1 MSSLRY
7 TLCFTI
13 AITLQNPVSSIGYNM
28 HSVAYDMLLRYY
40 PPSEGQSSELVF
52 SGCLYF
58 IVFCQTELMV
68 YLLYCLYFII
78 SMDSL
83 MFGLTCLSHHL
94 YIYYYPRNLL
104 M

>member
-1 MSSLRY
+1 MGSLRY

-13 AITLQNPVSSIGYNM
+13 DVTLQTPVCSVGYNM

-40 PPSEGQSSELVF
+40 PPSECQSSELVF

-68 YLLYCLYFII
+68 YLLYCLY
-78 SMDSL
+78 L
-83 MFGLTCLSHHL
+83 
-94 YIYYYPRNLL
+94 
-104 M
+104 